1 MRNECACLVE
11 KEKEKKGKA
20 VSLLEEGKKNIL
32 LSCGGED
39 FKTVSVCVR
48 SPVLELKGQDLGF

>member
-1 MRNECACLVE
+1 L
-11 KEKEKKGKA
+11 KKKKKKKGKA

-39 FKTVSVCVR
+39 FKTVRVR
-48 SPVLELKGQDLGF
+48 VRNPVLELKG

>member
-1 MRNECACLVE
+1 MRNELACLVE

-20 VSLLEEGKKNIL
+20 VSLLEEEKKNIL

-39 FKTVSVCVR
+39 FKTVRVR
-48 SPVLELKGQDLGF
+48 VRNPVLELKG